1 MAAAQGTA
9 IIDFGALGSAGSNE
23 ASIAV
28 TGQANIL
35 ATSKAEAFVMA
46 DDTSTD
52 HSANDHRY
60 FVADC
65 GLSCGTPT
73 VATGFTIYGR
83 SRIKLTGKYTVR
95 WVWAD

>member
-1 MAAAQGTA
+1 MATGQGTA
-9 IIDFGALGSAGSNE
+9 TIDFGALASDGSNE

-28 TGQANIL
+28 TGQATIS
-35 ATSKAEAFVMA
+35 ATSKAEAYVMA

-52 HSANDHRY
+52 HNANDHRY
-60 FVADC
+60 FVADA

-73 VATGFTIYGR
+73 ASTGFTIYAY
-83 SRIKLTGKYTVR
+83 SRKKLTGKYTIR